1 MKNYAITYT
10 LNESKLQSCGI
21 STEEAHEK
29 VKAIFKAKN
38 FSPLHKN
45 GKFYISNNFNVSPMR
60 TAFNIVDEL
69 KELEWFKKSVQGFAM
84 MEVDSISDFTDDF
97 K

>member
-10 LNESKLQSCGI
+10 LDENKLQSYGI

-29 VKAIFKAKN
+29 VKEIFKGKN

-45 GKFYISNNFNVSPMR
+45 GKFYISNNYNVFPMR

-69 KELEWFKKSVQGFAM
+69 KELEWFKNSVQGFAVM
-84 MEVDSISDFTDDF
+84 KTDDISDFTDEF